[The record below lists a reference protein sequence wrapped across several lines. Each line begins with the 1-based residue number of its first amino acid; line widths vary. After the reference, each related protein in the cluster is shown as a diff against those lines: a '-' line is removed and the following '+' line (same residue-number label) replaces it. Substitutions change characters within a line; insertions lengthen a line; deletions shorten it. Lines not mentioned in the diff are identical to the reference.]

1 MLGMGVPLWEQEG
14 PEAQTGSTRRFLA
27 VRLFYNCS
35 QIMLALGAIL
45 GTPLVMNHILYLILI
60 LFLLLSWIQ

>member
-1 MLGMGVPLWEQEG
+1 MDVPSSWHKG
-14 PEAQTGSTRRFLA
+14 PQDTVQSTRSFLA

-35 QIMLALGAIL
+35 QIMLALEAIL

-60 LFLLLSWIQ
+60 LFFLLSWIQ